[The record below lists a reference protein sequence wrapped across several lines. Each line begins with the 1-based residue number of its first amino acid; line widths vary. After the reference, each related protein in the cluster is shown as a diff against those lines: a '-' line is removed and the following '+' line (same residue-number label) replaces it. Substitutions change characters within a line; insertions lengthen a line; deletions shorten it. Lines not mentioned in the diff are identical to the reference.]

1 MSDFAQDLE
10 KSYDSSGL
18 VSGSCMFEWWKK
30 WGSKISL
37 NCPFNLSLKY
47 NVLRGVQT
55 ASAPPPPPPP
65 NSRIRCLALTLVSS
79 WRMMSDLYLSDF
91 WLSASLVDSSR
102 FRLLMS
108 SNCDLEEKQSPLLVF
123 GSVTDPD
130 PVCHLQTEEDTVHSV
145 QVHGSMVPGY
155 LSSKKCCGS
164 GSG

>member
-1 MSDFAQDLE
+1 
-10 KSYDSSGL
+10 
-18 VSGSCMFEWWKK
+18 
-30 WGSKISL
+30 
-37 NCPFNLSLKY
+37 
-47 NVLRGVQT
+47 
-55 ASAPPPPPPP
+55 
-65 NSRIRCLALTLVSS
+65 
-79 WRMMSDLYLSDF
+79 MSDLYLSDF